1 MRFRK
6 FLMCFLLSCLSVS
19 SVSCADEI
27 DETVV
32 PAGEA
37 SSAAGDE
44 LARDWTTD
52 WYSDAEGY
60 ARALADYEQTHR
72 PMAVYMN
79 VKWCP
84 YCRVFEKN
92 VLSDS
97 RVRRFMRDVIKVKI
111 NPEAGRREH
120 AIAARYGIMGYPSF
134 FVHPPNQSKT
144 IQLYTGV
151 SPEQFIELFKKT
163 LK

>member
-1 MRFRK
+1 V
-6 FLMCFLLSCLSVS
+6 LSVL
-19 SVSCADEI
+19 CAAEVDEMVAP
-27 DETVV
+27 E
-32 PAGEA
+32 GEP
-37 SSAAGDE
+37 SSAVGDE
-44 LARDWTTD
+44 FTRDWMAD
-52 WYSDAEGY
+52 WYSNAEGY

-72 PMAVYMN
+72 PMAVYMDA
-79 VKWCP
+79 KWCP

-92 VLSDS
+92 VLSDP

-120 AIAARYGIMGYPSF
+120 AIATRYGIMGYPSF

-151 SPEQFIELFKKT
+151 SPEQFIKLFKKT